1 MSIRFHFTEIL
12 QGFVVRARCRLNS
25 SLLGAAIVAHPGWTI
40 PKRPD
45 GPALASRSTFL
56 RNLNKCPG
64 PCLLTYLHTIL
75 VRPTFVSIR
84 FHLTEIL
91 QGFIVRAHCRLN
103 RSLFD
108 AAIVAHPQTTQA

>member
-40 PKRPD
+40 QKRPD

-56 RNLNKCPG
+56 RNLDINALGLDSKPIYTLSLWG
-64 PCLLTYLHTIL
+64 L
-75 VRPTFVSIR
+75 
-84 FHLTEIL
+84 
-91 QGFIVRAHCRLN
+91 RL
-103 RSLFD
+103 
-108 AAIVAHPQTTQA
+108 